1 MRTRVLPWAA
11 AAASLAAVFLSCAW
25 WLPEAR
31 LPVVL
36 AVVSSLAAAGALAA
50 LDLRLGLAAAL
61 LLLGAATV
69 LAPPEVHLWGDG
81 ALRLRNLEEGAS
93 VRSAGRFEPLDTL
106 FHAAL
111 HRAGMEPEDTFR
123 AAGMLGAALYL
134 AGLGTLLR
142 DMRPRRRAALLVL
155 ALAPAWTVF
164 FAGYVESYA
173 LLLGLMAVFA
183 GLLHREAG
191 PASVAACA
199 LLASAVH
206 LLGLLLLPAAF
217 LVSLRRRCSGGL
229 AICAAAAAAAGA
241 WLLLTGG
248 AAGAPGVRQLL
259 SPGPLH
265 RLQLVV
271 FAAPSLL
278 LVLPSVSS
286 RPSSPLLLNLLVW
299 LAAFSVFPLERGA
312 AVDWDLGAVMLAPV
326 LLGLLPSAG
335 RKRWLVPAA
344 LGAALLAGPRTGT
357 FLDADLSLRRYARVV
372 EGEGD
377 AEGLEELAVH
387 MRGLGRLRRAE
398 SLLRRA
404 FESSGNG
411 RHLAQLSEVLRMQ
424 ERPEE
429 ALEAAAEAAELRPDL
444 ETVWLQLVLAARD
457 CGRGRMAFEAAGRHA
472 RTFPDAEAL
481 WPLALEALVP
491 AGDPE
496 MAWAAAESSLAGGR
510 RNAPL
515 MINAGTAAWMAG
527 RTDLARSRW
536 REAAALDPSD
546 PLALHNLG
554 MLALEQG
561 DTASARGY
569 LQQALAADP
578 AFAPSRRALQG
589 LPHRSD

>member
-1 MRTRVLPWAA
+1 MIEDMRSRVLPWAA
-11 AAASLAAVFLSCAW
+11 AAACLAAVFLSCAW

-50 LDLRLGLAAAL
+50 RDLRLGLAAAL
-61 LLLGAATV
+61 LLLGAAAF
-69 LAPPEVHLWGDG
+69 LSPPEVHLWGDG

-93 VRSAGRFEPLDTL
+93 VLYAGRFEPLDTL
-106 FHAAL
+106 FHSAL
-111 HRAGMEPEDTFR
+111 HRAGMEPEDTFG
-123 AAGMLGAALYL
+123 AAGVLGAVLYL
-134 AGLGTLLR
+134 AGLGALLR
-142 DMRPRRRAALLVL
+142 GMGPRRRAALLVL

-183 GLLHREAG
+183 GLLRRRAR

-206 LLGLLLLPAAF
+206 LLGLLLLPAAL
-217 LVSLRRRCSGGL
+217 LVSLRRRSRGGL
-229 AICAAAAAAAGA
+229 AICAAAGAAAGA

-248 AAGAPGVRQLL
+248 SAGAPGLRQLL
-259 SPGPLH
+259 SPGPLS

-278 LVLPSVSS
+278 LVLPAVSS

-326 LLGLLPSAG
+326 LLGLLPAAG
-335 RKRWLVPAA
+335 RQRWLVPAA

-357 FLDADLSLRRYARVV
+357 FLDEDLSLRRYARVV
-372 EGEGD
+372 EDEGG
-377 AEGLEELAVH
+377 AEGLEELAIH

-398 SLLRRA
+398 SLLRGA
-404 FESSGNG
+404 FERSGNG

-424 ERPEE
+424 GRPEE
-429 ALEAAAEAAELRPDL
+429 ALGAAAEAAELRPDL

-457 CGRGRMAFEAAGRHA
+457 CGRGRTAFEAARRHA
-472 RTFPDAEAL
+472 RTFPDAEEL

-491 AGDPE
+491 DGDPGL
-496 MAWAAAESSLAGGR
+496 AWAAAESSLAGGR

-515 MINAGTAAWMAG
+515 MINAGTAAWMAA
-527 RTDLARSRW
+527 RPDLARSRW

-554 MLALEQG
+554 MLALEEG
-561 DTASARGY
+561 DTASASGY
-569 LQQALAADP
+569 LQEALDVDP
-578 AFAPSRRALQG
+578 TFEASRRALDG
-589 LPHRSD
+589 L

>member
-1 MRTRVLPWAA
+1 METDMRSRALPWAVPA
-11 AAASLAAVFLSCAW
+11 ACIALLLPSGAWWLPAASLPVSLAVLASLAAV
-25 WLPEAR
+25 
-31 LPVVL
+31 
-36 AVVSSLAAAGALAA
+36 GALAA

-61 LLLGAATV
+61 LLLCAAAF
-69 LAPPEVHLWGDG
+69 LSPPEVHLWGDG

-93 VRSAGRFEPLDTL
+93 VQAGGRFEPLDTL
-106 FHAAL
+106 FHSAL
-111 HRAGMEPEDTFR
+111 HRAGMEPGDTFR
-123 AAGMLGAALYL
+123 VAGVLGAVLYL
-134 AGLGTLLR
+134 AGLGMLLGG
-142 DMRPRRRAALLVL
+142 MRSRERGALAVL

-183 GLLHREAG
+183 GLLHRRAG

-217 LVSLRRRCSGGL
+217 LVSLRRRSRSGV
-229 AICAAAAAAAGA
+229 AICAAAAVCAGA

-248 AAGAPGVRQLL
+248 SHGAPGLRQLL
-259 SPGPLH
+259 DPGPLS
-265 RLQLVV
+265 RLQLMA
-271 FAAPSLL
+271 FAVPSLA
-278 LVLPSVSS
+278 LVLPAVSC
-286 RPSSPLLLNLLVW
+286 RPSPPALLNGLVW
-299 LAAFSVFPLERGA
+299 LAAFLLFPLERGA

-326 LLGLLPSAG
+326 LLGLLPAAG

-344 LGAALLAGPRTGT
+344 LGAALLAGPRIGT
-357 FLDADLSLRRYARVV
+357 FLDAELSLRRYSRVV
-372 EGEGD
+372 EREGD
-377 AEGLEELAVH
+377 ARGLEELAIH
-387 MRGLGRLRRAE
+387 MRGLGRLRRSE
-398 SLLRRA
+398 ELLRGA
-404 FESSGNG
+404 FRQSGSG

-424 ERPEE
+424 GRPEE

-457 CGRGRMAFEAAGRHA
+457 CGRGRTAFEAARHHA
-472 RTFPDAEAL
+472 RTFHDAEKL

-527 RTDLARSRW
+527 RPDLARSRW
-536 REAAALDPSD
+536 REAAALDPSA
-546 PLALHNLG
+546 PLPLHNLG
-554 MLALEQG
+554 MLALERG

-569 LQQALAADP
+569 LQDALDVDP
-578 AFAPSRRALQG
+578 AFEASRRALNG
-589 LPHRSD
+589 L